1 MNGITLYT
9 IRQFSQAQPALSEAS
24 IRWQVFNAQKNGLE
38 KAGAVRR
45 AGRRVYIVAER
56 YLAWLDSQG
65 NAG

>member
-24 IRWQVFNAQKNGLE
+24 IRWQVFNAEKNGLAQ
-38 KAGAVRR
+38 AGAVRR

>member
-1 MNGITLYT
+1 MNGITLFT

-24 IRWQVFNAQKNGLE
+24 IRWQIFNAHKNGLDQ
-38 KAGAVRR
+38 AGAIRR

-65 NAG
+65 NVG